1 MYKLVFQNS
10 KFALIF
16 AVMTIISAVS
26 MVGSPEDEGMV
37 GRAASLAE
45 NARANQAGGTPAP
58 ARSSIFGDYAPG
70 EAATDAAERAPEEDE
85 AISNAP
91 IPMEPLQ

>member
-26 MVGSPEDEGMV
+26 MVGSPEDEGVV
-37 GRAASLAE
+37 GRAAALAE
-45 NARANQAGGTPAP
+45 NARANKADGAPPP
-58 ARSSIFGDYAPG
+58 ARSSLFGEYVPG
-70 EAATDAAERAPEEDE
+70 GEGEPATPDEAPE
-85 AISNAP
+85 AVSNAP
-91 IPMEPLQ
+91 IPLEPLK